1 MANTTDAPSPASS
14 LLSSTTTAPFTSP
27 TSATYSTEGYT
38 FNYTG
43 LPSLG
48 GYSLED
54 LNYTELWVD
63 VWNSTEA
70 SNVTERLNT
79 TVLSSGGG
87 YCDEWEA
94 AQHKLFQAITARAWK
109 WKRETFRFHPIGNWS
124 LRFPRKTETILTWKP
139 CFDLPL
145 CQAANLF
152 FAAAFLVPRS
162 FKASVLALRTFLTAG
177 FMLAALWAGITIC
190 ALDAML
196 WCLALG
202 LLNGIHS
209 LILACRFLPP
219 ALSPE
224 LAELYLKLFKPYK
237 VSKKHFQELA
247 KEARILKL
255 DSGQTYA
262 TEGVTPADE
271 RLSILLRGKLKVT
284 CDGTHLHYIKAYQF
298 VDSPEWEAMHEN
310 IDDVFQVTIRAEES
324 STYICWT
331 RLKLLRVLRH
341 RPLLKVVLNTLIGK
355 DITSKLYALNE
366 QLAGVAAASETTTSN
381 PYRGVARSLSVD
393 AVNTETAGRVRSTTW
408 KAQRR
413 HSNPRSDRSSPSRYS
428 HQYWAPVVAN
438 HFPPTSPFTQG
449 QNLGY
454 TLLPQAVQFSPPS
467 RAPFLSH
474 QPLTRQRSGG
484 TSGDYTLL
492 PQTPKLERKRSKKG
506 TRE

>member
-1 MANTTDAPSPASS
+1 MARTTRSRRKMANTTDAPSPASS
-14 LLSSTTTAPFTSP
+14 LLSSTTTTPFSSP
-27 TSATYSTEGYT
+27 TSTSYSTEGYT
-38 FNYTG
+38 FNYSG

-54 LNYTELWVD
+54 LNYTELWAD

-94 AQHKLFQAITARAWK
+94 AQHKLF
-109 WKRETFRFHPIGNWS
+109 
-124 LRFPRKTETILTWKP
+124 
-139 CFDLPL
+139 
-145 CQAANLF
+145 QAANLF

-262 TEGVTPADE
+262 TEGVTPADA

-298 VDSPEWEAMHEN
+298 VDSPEWEAMQEN

-454 TLLPQAVQFSPPS
+454 SLLPQGVQFSPPS
-467 RAPFLSH
+467 RVPLLSH

-506 TRE
+506 TREVTFETPV